1 MGSLIFSCP
10 KSWQVIEPGIE
21 TDETTLQR
29 LKGRSLSVDC
39 PHCHLRHELSVAD
52 GHLFEMRPRQSQVH
66 SPGLMCDEIDV
77 GTFIQ
82 RALAKSHRN

>member
-21 TDETTLQR
+21 TDEKTLQR
-29 LKGRSLSVDC
+29 LKGRSFSVDC
-39 PHCHLRHELSVAD
+39 PHCHTAHELNVAD

-66 SPGLMCDEIDV
+66 SPGLLCDEIAV
-77 GTFIQ
+77 GAFIQ
-82 RALAKSHRN
+82 RALAKPARN